1 MYYHN
6 FSTFHAQCFFSL
18 FISMKIFDSLSL
30 SGTMT
35 WSEVL
40 ALYFKKFKFR
50 VQSAL
55 FLCLVEIGPDSWV
68 ENANMKR
75 WWQHRQRWRRRD
87 RRWRRPTADQF
98 WSEKFI
104 RASCSNELK
113 THKQKQKRRKR
124 IEPNMKIKRNKNDIN
139 RKPRSN
145 NKDILLTFLIN
156 SPTSLD
162 LCMGYDSYLS
172 LLSLLGKSKPG
183 LYGLWSLLDCVSL
196 TNCL

>member
-1 MYYHN
+1 MYHHN

-18 FISMKIFDSLSL
+18 YISMKKFDSLSL

-55 FLCLVEIGPDSWV
+55 FLCLVEIDPDSWV
-68 ENANMKR
+68 ENSNMKR
-75 WWQHRQRWRRRD
+75 RWQHRQRWRRRN

-145 NKDILLTFLIN
+145 NKDILLTLLID

-162 LCMGYDSYLS
+162 LCMG
-172 LLSLLGKSKPG
+172 
-183 LYGLWSLLDCVSL
+183 
-196 TNCL
+196 